1 MDNNLYH
8 KRTVKRG
15 PAGKTVARLRAIDE
29 ILSTLSK
36 GQYISAS
43 EIWKRYNERCEG
55 VNESE
60 NCVSLRQIQKDI
72 HVLKELF
79 SKANP
84 DKPNA
89 FEDEGYKYRYTDGR
103 SLFSKRLSQDEKILL
118 RCLLPV
124 LGSISHEDTL
134 RQLEN
139 LKKESGD
146 IGECVDS
153 VDLGIKAPEGPS
165 FARLFTAINDNRIV
179 GLSYHTFENPNIR
192 KIYIYPRLLKQYN
205 GRWYLLCNDTRDGFA
220 LNFRLDQIDEVE
232 DLSDSRQKEIHKE
245 YPLTERSG
253 IRKDLFKYMV
263 GVSFPKEE
271 NKQKDEIEEVVFW
284 INDRSYNYF
293 ITNPLIEF
301 DWDKVEEDGEYRALY
316 PHLKGGDF
324 MTMYCIV
331 NFEMKQR
338 LMAYM
343 DSLTVI
349 SPRWLADEMKTRVT
363 NMLSNYNGTKI

>member
-1 MDNNLYH
+1 MNNQSPK
-8 KRTVKRG
+8 KRFIQRG
-15 PAGKTVARLRAIDE
+15 PAGKTIARLRVIDE
-29 ILSTLSK
+29 ILSTLPK

-43 EIWKRYNERCEG
+43 EIWGRYNKRCEDI
-55 VNESE
+55 NESE

-72 HVLKELF
+72 HVLQGLF

-89 FEDEGYKYRYTDGR
+89 FEGYKYRYTDGR

-124 LGSISHEDTL
+124 IGSISHEDTL
-134 RQLEN
+134 SQLED

-146 IGECVDS
+146 IGEYVDS

-165 FARLFTAINDNRIV
+165 FARLFTAINENKIV
-179 GLSYHTFENPNIR
+179 GLSYHTFENAKIR
-192 KIYIYPRLLKQYN
+192 KIFIYPRLLKQYN

-232 DLSDSRQKEIHKE
+232 DLFESHRKEIHKE
-245 YPLTERSG
+245 CKLTECFG

-271 NKQKDEIEEVVFW
+271 NKQKYEIEEVVFW
-284 INDRSYNYF
+284 ISDRSYNYF
-293 ITNPLIEF
+293 ITNPLIEL
-301 DWDKVEEDGEYRALY
+301 DWDKIEEDSEYRALY
-316 PHLKGGDF
+316 PHLKGGHF

-343 DSLTVI
+343 DYLTVI
-349 SPRWLADEMKTRVT
+349 SPQWLVDEMKTRVT
-363 NMLSNYNGTKI
+363 NMLSNYNGIKI